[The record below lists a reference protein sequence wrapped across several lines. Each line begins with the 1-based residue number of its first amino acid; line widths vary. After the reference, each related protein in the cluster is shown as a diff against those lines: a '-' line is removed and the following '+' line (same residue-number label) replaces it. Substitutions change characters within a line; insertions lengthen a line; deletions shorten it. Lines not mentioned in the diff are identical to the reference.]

1 MRPRCLAVAVGL
13 ALSAPL
19 YPSTVAA
26 VPSPAPEPTTLD
38 AVIVV
43 ATREA
48 GAIADAPATVG
59 VVPRQEIERTQA
71 QDLRELFRYQRDCSA
86 VRKEDA
92 GGHARIM
99 ESLRLAHAELETC
112 LGDVLALEGW
122 DPATLSM
129 PEGLR
134 QLRDDLL
141 R

>member
-1 MRPRCLAVAVGL
+1 MELPVVFESSQLAHIIEQAMICMCACPAQVA
-13 ALSAPL
+13 
-19 YPSTVAA
+19 
-26 VPSPAPEPTTLD
+26 
-38 AVIVV
+38 
-43 ATREA
+43 
-48 GAIADAPATVG
+48 
-59 VVPRQEIERTQA
+59 QELLG
-71 QDLRELFRYQRDCSA
+71 LRELFRYQRDCSA

-92 GGHARIM
+92 GVHARIM